1 MSDNSRTAA
10 IVRDDDGGVAACG
23 PLKGI
28 RVLELGGVFTSYC
41 GKLFSDL
48 GAEVVLIEPPT
59 GSAQRHEPPFVD
71 NIPGVENSLTY
82 TYYNCG
88 KKSVT
93 LDIECCQGQDL
104 FRQLTADADLLIE
117 STQPGFLAARGVD
130 YDRLAAINPGLVF
143 TGITA
148 FGQEGPY
155 AHFAYSDLTLL
166 ALGGLLYL
174 GGYPDSAPIR
184 VYGNQALNATSMF
197 AAVVSISAVY
207 AAIMGSK
214 GQFIDVSAQQC
225 VALAL
230 ESSAQILDLEG
241 TVRKRYAGQQRQ
253 AGTGVFATLDG
264 FVCVM
269 ASGISSPRFW
279 SNTIKWLLDER
290 VAGADALQQP
300 EWAEID
306 YLGSEDA
313 KRRFG
318 EIFVPFAASRT
329 SEYLYQGGQRHR
341 LPICPVCSPSQ
352 VLKNRQLLA
361 RDYFV
366 NVQHGES
373 GRVLTMPGAP
383 YKLHQSPWRLQ
394 GGAPRLGQ
402 HNIEILGRLGVTAD
416 EVQALAGAGTI

>member
-1 MSDNSRTAA
+1 MHAGNTVVSAR
-10 IVRDDDGGVAACG
+10 G
-23 PLKGI
+23 PLTGI
-28 RVLELGGVFTSYC
+28 RVIELGGVFTPYC

-48 GAEVVLIEPPT
+48 GAEVVLVEPPR
-59 GSAQRHEPPFVD
+59 GSDQRHEPPFLD
-71 NIPGVENSLTY
+71 NIPGAENSLTF

-88 KKSVT
+88 KKGIT
-93 LDIECCQGQDL
+93 LDIESRQGRDL
-104 FRQLTADADLLIE
+104 FARLAADADLLIE
-117 STQPGFLAARGVD
+117 STQPGFLAARGLG
-130 YDRLAAINPGLVF
+130 YDRLATINPGLVF
-143 TGITA
+143 TSITA

-155 AHFAYSDLTLL
+155 ADFAYSDLTLL

-207 AAIMGSK
+207 AVIMG
-214 GQFIDVSAQQC
+214 GEAQHIDVSAQQC

-241 TVRKRYAGQQRQ
+241 TVRKRFGGQQRQ
-253 AGTGVFATLDG
+253 AGTGVFATTDG
-264 FVCVM
+264 YVCVM

-279 SNTIKWLLDER
+279 KNTIQWLLEEQ
-290 VAGADALQQP
+290 VPGAAVLQQP

-306 YLGSEDA
+306 YLGSEQA
-313 KRRFG
+313 KRRFS
-318 EIFVPFAASRT
+318 EIFLSFAASHT

-366 NVQHGES
+366 NVPHGAA

-383 YKLHQSPWRLQ
+383 YKLHKTPWQLL
-394 GGAPRLGQ
+394 GGPPRLGQ
-402 HNIEILGRLGVTAD
+402 HNAEIFGRMGVTVQ
-416 EVQALAGAGTI
+416 ELQALAGGGVI